1 MENRKSNRALLILV
15 TAIISLLVVE
25 ITASALLFYKY
36 KRAIPAF
43 SDQPTSSILLLIN
56 RTITG
61 RNTSR
66 LKKNNVI
73 TKSDPYPMYV
83 FDPVQGYSMKPGKYR
98 ISFHKPDSSKSK
110 PFIFNATI
118 LNDGSRFVGNG
129 KVQESK
135 DTSHIF
141 VFGDSFVYGTGVN
154 DEQTFSYHLQQ
165 TLPERHVRLFAVG
178 GYSLTNAYINMQR
191 LKSRRNG
198 NDLVIL
204 GYASFY
210 GIRQVAAPSRLRE
223 YGSKYRRSHLSPEMK
238 HVKVDIDKSGKMTFG
253 LVPLFCEDAGDY
265 CNQKDPDK
273 AYIQKVSARLINE
286 IAKATDAKVFL
297 LHMMGDKSDPV
308 LKSIDPTVTI
318 VSVLPEDFTYE
329 VNDRIMDYDHHP
341 GPYWHYAVFTRLKE
355 AITRDTS
362 GAK

>member
-15 TAIISLLVVE
+15 TAITSLLVVE
-25 ITASALLFYKY
+25 ITASALLFYKN
-36 KRAIPAF
+36 KGAIPEF

-61 RNTSR
+61 RNTPP
-66 LKKNNVI
+66 LKKNDVI
-73 TKSDPYPMYV
+73 TKSDPSPMYV
-83 FDPVQGYSMKPGKYR
+83 FDPVQGYSMKPGKYS
-98 ISFHKPDSSKSK
+98 ISFLKTDSSKSK
-110 PFIFNATI
+110 PFIFKATI

-135 DTSHIF
+135 DTSHVF

-165 TLPERHVRLFAVG
+165 ALPDRYVRLFAVG

-191 LKSRRNG
+191 LKPRLNG
-198 NDLVIL
+198 NDVVIL

-223 YGSKYRRSHLSPEMK
+223 YGKKYSRPHRSPEMK
-238 HVKVDIDKSGKMTFG
+238 HVKVDIDESGKMTFG

-273 AYIQKVSARLINE
+273 AYIDKVSVRLINE
-286 IAKATDAKVFL
+286 IAKASNAKVFL

-308 LKSIDPTVTI
+308 LNSIDPSVTI
-318 VSVLPEDFTYE
+318 VSVLPEDFEHE

-341 GPYWHYAVFTRLKE
+341 GPYWHYAVYTRLKE
-355 AITRDTS
+355 AISRDT
-362 GAK
+362 GRAR